1 MLGKNNRLEQKKQM
15 TEKQSYFSLRK
26 TKVGLMS
33 CLIGLACIYQTSDVV
48 FAEELQSEPAVDKQ
62 AQDLATKDD
71 GAEQTD
77 SPLQEDSSNISDKAL
92 NLAETKTNTEA
103 HSEGKEVEDNEVAPS
118 LGNATDKGESN
129 RQKEDESAENTDQA
143 ASEEAAS
150 TQQSDELN
158 SKLRSANAEIAVE
171 DQGLG
176 AINSYKQTD
185 NVIQLDYE
193 TGEKSSISL

>member
-1 MLGKNNRLEQKKQM
+1 
-15 TEKQSYFSLRK
+15 
-26 TKVGLMS
+26 
-33 CLIGLACIYQTSDVV
+33 
-48 FAEELQSEPAVDKQ
+48 
-62 AQDLATKDD
+62 
-71 GAEQTD
+71 
-77 SPLQEDSSNISDKAL
+77 
-92 NLAETKTNTEA
+92 
-103 HSEGKEVEDNEVAPS
+103 PS

-193 TGEKSSISL
+193 TGEKAQLVFNKDNIFR